1 MKDARSP
8 MFITLPALRARPSVV
23 GFGGI
28 EMKA

>member
-1 MKDARSP
+1 MKDAQSL
-8 MFITLPALRARPSVV
+8 MFITLPALLARPSAV